1 MVSATAAKDT
11 TMQHQ
16 HPDDREPTADER
28 AGMSWWNAMTE
39 AERLDA
45 MRRAN
50 ADTAAAAWEFH
61 KRQAERPGDKPVH
74 TAL

>member
-1 MVSATAAKDT
+1 MA
-11 TMQHQ
+11 
-16 HPDDREPTADER
+16 
-28 AGMSWWNAMTE
+28 WWNAMTE

-61 KRQAERPGDKPVH
+61 KRQGGQAPAP
-74 TAL
+74 